1 MSTITREIVTQSAH
15 DQVMNLVAQRW
26 ARSWQC
32 QITINSDE
40 ERAKWAESDRSYADI
55 IGWTFKAGRNKMEW
69 VAEVETEDSLMAAG
83 TSGRWQDDM
92 GLGVPLFVFVPKGRR
107 AQAQTI
113 ALRSNITLNGVY
125 EYSFVNGAFQLS

>member
-1 MSTITREIVTQSAH
+1 MSTITREIVTQSVH
-15 DQVMNLVAQRW
+15 DQVVNLVAQRW
-26 ARSWQC
+26 AKTWHC

-40 ERAKWAESDRSYADI
+40 ERARWAESDRSYADI

-69 VAEVETEDSLMAAG
+69 VAEVETEESLTAAG
-83 TSGRWQDDM
+83 LGGRWQDDL

-107 AQAQTI
+107 VEAQKI
-113 ALRSNITLNGVY
+113 ALRSNVTLNGVY

>member
-1 MSTITREIVTQSAH
+1 MSTITRDIVTQSLH
-15 DQVMNLVAQRW
+15 DQIVNLVAQRW

-40 ERAKWAESDRSYADI
+40 ERSRWTESDRSYADI

-69 VAEVETEDSLMAAG
+69 VAEVETDESLAAAG
-83 TSGRWQDDM
+83 TGRRWQDDT

-107 AQAQTI
+107 MDAHKI
-113 ALRSNITLNGVY
+113 ALRADITLNGVY

>member
-1 MSTITREIVTQSAH
+1 MSTITRDIVTQSVH
-15 DQVMNLVAQRW
+15 DQIVNLVAQRW

-55 IGWTFKAGRNKMEW
+55 VGWTFKAGKNKVEW
-69 VAEVETEDSLMAAG
+69 VAEVETEESLTAAG
-83 TSGRWQDDM
+83 LSGRWQDDL

-107 AQAQTI
+107 VEAQKI
-113 ALRSNITLNGVY
+113 ALRSNVMLNGIY